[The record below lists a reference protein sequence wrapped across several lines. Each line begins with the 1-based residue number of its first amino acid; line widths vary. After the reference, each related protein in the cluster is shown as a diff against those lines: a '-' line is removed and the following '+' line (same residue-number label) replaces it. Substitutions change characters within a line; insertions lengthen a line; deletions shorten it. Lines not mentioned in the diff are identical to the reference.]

1 MVPVA
6 PMTFPFSDD
15 ASERFQE
22 MAGRVLCMVLAGGEG
37 TRLMPL
43 TRDRAKPAVPFA
55 GRYRLID
62 FVLSNLV
69 NSGAF
74 HIKVLTQ
81 YKASSLISHINRGWQ
96 LSPIMGHFV
105 EPVPAQMRVGRDWFK
120 GSADAI
126 FQNLNLISDM
136 QPETVA
142 VFAADHIYKMDARQM
157 FAFHRQK
164 DADLTIAAIPV
175 PIEQGHQFGILA
187 VDNAGR
193 MTDFV
198 EKPSRPPAMPDN
210 PKMCLASMGNYLFRT
225 RTLVEEI
232 TRDAGLEQSAH
243 DFGKSIITSMVGNRA
258 VYVYDF
264 TTNTH
269 PGMEPKERGYW
280 RDVGTLDAYW
290 EASMDLVDVTPVFNL
305 YNRLWPIRT
314 TYQHLPAA
322 KFVFDGVH
330 TDRRGYATD
339 SMVSP
344 GCIVSGGWVH
354 RSILAPSVRVHS
366 YAQVTESVL
375 GEGVDVGRHARIRR
389 AILDK
394 FVRVDPGATIG
405 YDLER
410 DRERFTVSPEGVVA
424 VPKGAH
430 VEA

>member
-1 MVPVA
+1 
-6 PMTFPFSDD
+6 MTMTYGEMPAERPFE
-15 ASERFQE
+15 AH
-22 MAGRVLCMVLAGGEG
+22 GRVLCMVLAGGEG

-43 TRDRAKPAVPFA
+43 TRDRAKPAVPFG

-69 NSGAF
+69 NSGLY
-74 HIKVLTQ
+74 HVKVLTQ
-81 YKASSLISHINRGWQ
+81 YKASSLISHITRGWQ

-105 EPVPAQMRVGRDWFK
+105 EPVPAQMRVGRDWFR

-126 FQNLNLISDM
+126 FQNLNLITDT
-136 QPETVA
+136 QPDIVA

-157 FAFHRQK
+157 VAFHRER
-164 DADLTIAAIPV
+164 DADLTMAAIPV

-187 VDNAGR
+187 VDANGR

-198 EKPSRPPAMPDN
+198 EKPSNPPPMPDN

-232 TRDAGLEQSAH
+232 THDAGLEQSAH
-243 DFGKSIITSMVGNRA
+243 DFGKSIITSMVGTRN
-258 VYVYDF
+258 VFVYDF
-264 TTNTH
+264 SGNTH

-280 RDVGTLDAYW
+280 RDVGTLEAYW
-290 EASMDLVDVTPVFNL
+290 EASMDLVDVLPTFNL

-322 KFVFDGVH
+322 KFVFDGAQ
-330 TDRRGYATD
+330 DERRGYATD

-344 GCIVSGGWVH
+344 GCIISGGWVH
-354 RSILAPSVRVHS
+354 RCILGPSVKVHS
-366 YAQVTESVL
+366 YAQVSDSVL
-375 GEGVDVGRHARIRR
+375 GEGVDIGRNARVRR

-394 FVRVDPGATIG
+394 FVRVDPGASIG

-410 DRERFTVSPEGVVA
+410 DRERFTVSPEGIVA